1 MTSGQLP
8 AYLRDE
14 GSSADALLPPIF
26 VGGTGRSGTTVV
38 GRLLGAS
45 SGYEVI
51 PVETKFHVSPRGL
64 PPFISGKISGEE
76 VSRALRR
83 QWNDSHAQGSGLSL
97 VVEHDVLKAALRELV
112 RWEGGENRLPPARML
127 MEAVLNPFA
136 LAAGKQGWIEM
147 TPRVVLHARLMR
159 RLFPDMNMINV
170 IRDGRDVASS
180 LVAMG
185 WQPEFFQAL
194 RWWETRMA
202 RAHVELSRVPASSVL
217 TVCMEDL
224 VLHRRE
230 ETYGR
235 LLEFLGWRDEVDM
248 HRWFV
253 RSMTP
258 ERAHIG
264 RWRSGLTDT
273 EIAAVDRAYGQALD
287 RLLPKGVDLPSQVPT

>member
-1 MTSGQLP
+1 M
-8 AYLRDE
+8 
-14 GSSADALLPPIF
+14 LPPIF

-45 SGYEVI
+45 SRYEVI

-64 PPFISGKISGEE
+64 PPYVSRRTGAQD

-83 QWNDSHAQGSGLSL
+83 QWNDSHERGGGLSSI
-97 VVEHDVLKAALRELV
+97 VDRDVLKAALRELIA
-112 RWEGGENRLPPARML
+112 WEAENAEVENRLPPARAL
-127 MEAVLNPFA
+127 MDAVLNPIA

-159 RLFPDMNMINV
+159 RLFPEMRMINT
-170 IRDGRDVASS
+170 IRDGRDVAAS

-185 WQPEFFQAL
+185 WQPEFHQAL
-194 RWWETRMA
+194 RWWESRMA
-202 RAHVELSRVPASSVL
+202 RAHAELGKLPVSMVL

-230 ETYGR
+230 ETYER
-235 LLEFLGWRDEVDM
+235 LLEFLGWKDEVEM

-253 RSMTP
+253 RTMTP

-264 RWRSGLTDT
+264 RWRSAL
-273 EIAAVDRAYGQALD
+273 AAPEVAAIDRAYGQALD
-287 RLLPKGVDLPSQVPT
+287 RLLVKGVNLPSQVPT